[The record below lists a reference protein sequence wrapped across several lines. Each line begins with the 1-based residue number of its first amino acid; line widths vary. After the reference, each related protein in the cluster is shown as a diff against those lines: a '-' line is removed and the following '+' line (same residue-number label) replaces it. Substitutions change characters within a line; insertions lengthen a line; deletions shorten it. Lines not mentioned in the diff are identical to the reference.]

1 MTALTVVYRMHMGTN
16 TFASLPIL
24 LLFFLGYWMR
34 RTSFLSER
42 TIVELKNLI
51 LTVGLPALLFE
62 SFLTLDVRAKDTVVV
77 LLIYLLCLLL
87 LGIGHLLA
95 RVFRIKSPYFA
106 LMMTGFEVGMF
117 GLAVFSATYGAAGLS
132 AIAFIG
138 LGQTFFVFTI
148 QSSALTAMKSGSR
161 PSASVMFGE
170 FIRSPVTLGMVGGIV
185 AGAITLPSSM
195 APYVA
200 PLGSFIHFLGSMTV
214 PLITIAIGWGV
225 QIERRTLGLSLFTIA
240 IRKIILVTLALLF
253 NYWILDRWLGMPQI
267 FRQAMLVMALTPPPF
282 VISAFMK
289 ADDETENAYVHTTL
303 SVDTVV
309 SIVLVM
315 VVAYLA

>member
-1 MTALTVVYRMHMGTN
+1 MATN

-24 LLFFLGYWMR
+24 FLFLLGYGMR
-34 RTSFLSER
+34 RTSFLSEK

-51 LTVGLPALLFE
+51 LNVGLPALLFE

-77 LLIYLLCLLL
+77 LLVYLLCVLMLAL
-87 LGIGHLLA
+87 GHLLA
-95 RVFRIKSPYFA
+95 RLLRIKSPYFP

-117 GLAVFSATYGAAGLS
+117 GLAVFSATYGAVGLS

-148 QSSALTAMKSGSR
+148 QSSALTAMKSGRR
-161 PSASVMFGE
+161 PSVASIIGE
-170 FIRSPVTLGMVGGIV
+170 FVKSPVTVGMVGGIV
-185 AGAITLPSSM
+185 AGMVRVPASLS
-195 APYVA
+195 PYLEPA
-200 PLGSFIHFLGSMTV
+200 GAFIHLLGSMTV

-225 QIERRTLGLSLFTIA
+225 QIEGKTVGLSLFTIA
-240 IRKIILVTLALLF
+240 IRKVILVTLALLF
-253 NYWILDRWLGMPQI
+253 NHWILDRWLGMAPI
-267 FRQAMLVMALTPPPF
+267 FRQAMLIMALTPPPF

-289 ADDETENAYVHTTL
+289 SDSEGENAYVHTTL

-315 VVAYLA
+315 AAVALYR